1 MISRYSRP
9 EMAHVWSQENK
20 TDKWLMVE
28 IAVCEAWAELGVVP
42 KEALP
47 AIRRASYDLTRMAEI
62 EEKTQHDMTAFL
74 GSVAES
80 LGEESRFI
88 HLGLTSYDVEDTGL
102 ALQVKE
108 AAEILDRDIRAY
120 LDVLVEQARRH
131 KHTLM
136 VGRTHGVH
144 AEPMTFGWKMALWI
158 DEMRL
163 NRERLA
169 LAREQMAVGKIS
181 GAVGTYATVPPA
193 VEEMVC
199 RKLGLKPA
207 NVSTQII
214 QRDRHAFF
222 ISTLA
227 VIASSLDRMATEI
240 RGMQRTEVL
249 EAEEPFGAGQTG
261 SSAMPHKRNPIRTE
275 RVCGIAR
282 VIRGNSVT
290 AMENVALWQERDISN
305 SSAERIIFPQ
315 SCGLLNYILRLM
327 TSVVKNLQVYPEN
340 MKRNLELT
348 RGLIFS
354 QRVLLAL
361 IDKGLSRQQAYGI
374 VQRNAM
380 RIWRRETES
389 DYRTLLSQDPDVR
402 SHMSQ
407 EELDGLFDYSYYTK
421 HVDEPFRRLGIDQG

>member
-1 MISRYSRP
+1 MIGRYSRP
-9 EMAHVWSQENK
+9 EMSRVWSQQNK

-28 IAVCEAWAELGVVP
+28 IAACEAWAELGAVP
-42 KEALP
+42 RDALP
-47 AIRRASYDLTRMAEI
+47 KICRASYDLKRMAEI
-62 EEKTQHDMTAFL
+62 EARTQHDVTAFL

-88 HLGLTSYDVEDTGL
+88 HLGLTSYDIVDTGL

-108 AAEILDRDIRAY
+108 AAELLDQDIAGY
-120 LDVLVEQARRH
+120 LDVLEQQAIAH
-131 KHTLM
+131 KRTLM

-144 AEPMTFGWKMALWI
+144 AEPITFGWKMALWV

-163 NRERLA
+163 NRQRLD
-169 LAREQMAVGKIS
+169 LAREQMAVGKLS
-181 GAVGTYATVPPA
+181 GAVGTYATVPPF
-193 VEEMVC
+193 VEEYVC

-207 NVSTQII
+207 TVSTQIV

-249 EAEEPFGAGQTG
+249 EVEEPFGAGQTG

-275 RVCGIAR
+275 RVCGLAR
-282 VIRGNSVT
+282 VIRGNALT
-290 AMENVALWQERDISN
+290 ALENVALWQERDISN

-315 SCGLLNYILRLM
+315 SCGLLDYILRLM
-327 TSVVKNLQVYPEN
+327 TDVVRNLQIYPEN
-340 MKRNLELT
+340 MRRNLELT

-361 IDKGLSRQQAYGI
+361 IDKGLGRQQAYEL

-380 RIWRRETES
+380 RVWRGES
-389 DYRTLLSQDPDVR
+389 DFRTLLSQDPDV
-402 SHMSQ
+402 SAHLSTA
-407 EELDGLFDYSYYTK
+407 ELDELFDYNYYLK
-421 HVDEPFRRLGIDQG
+421 HVDEPFRRLGLQ

>member
-1 MISRYSRP
+1 MIGRYSRP
-9 EMAHVWSQENK
+9 DMARVWSQQNK
-20 TDKWLMVE
+20 TEKWLEVE
-28 IAVCEAWAELGVVP
+28 IAACEAWAELGVVP

-47 AIRRASYDLTRMAEI
+47 KIRRASFDLKRMAEI
-62 EEKTQHDMTAFL
+62 EERTQHDVTAFL

-88 HLGLTSYDVEDTGL
+88 HLGLTSYDIVDTGL

-108 AAEILDRDIRAY
+108 AGAILDQDIAAF
-120 LDVLVEQARRH
+120 LEVLEKQARAH

-144 AEPMTFGWKMALWI
+144 AEPMTFGWKMALWV

-163 NRERLA
+163 NRERLD

-181 GAVGTYATVPPA
+181 SVVGTYATVPPF
-193 VEEMVC
+193 VEEYVC

-207 NVSTQII
+207 NVSTQVI

-222 ISTLA
+222 IAALA
-227 VIASSLDRMATEI
+227 IIASSLDRMATEI

-249 EAEEPFGAGQTG
+249 EVEEPFGAGQTG
-261 SSAMPHKRNPIRTE
+261 SSAMPHKRNPILTE
-275 RVCGIAR
+275 RVCGLAR

-305 SSAERIIFPQ
+305 SSAERIIFPE
-315 SCGLLNYILRLM
+315 SCGLLDYILSLM
-327 TSVVKNLQVYPEN
+327 TRVMRELQVYPEN
-340 MKRNLELT
+340 MKRNLEAT

-361 IDKGLSRQQAYGI
+361 IDKGLSRQQAYEI

-380 RIWRRETES
+380 RVWKGES
-389 DYRTLLSQDPDVR
+389 DFRTLLGQDPDLKA
-402 SHMSQ
+402 HMTI
-407 EELDGLFDYSYYTK
+407 EELAQLFDYSYYTK
-421 HVDEPFRRLGIDQG
+421 YVDEPYRRLGLE

>member
-1 MISRYSRP
+1 MIDRYNRP
-9 EMAHVWSQENK
+9 EMSRVWSQQNK

-28 IAVCEAWAELGVVP
+28 IAACEAWAELGAVP

-47 AIRRASYDLTRMAEI
+47 KICGARYDLKRMAEI
-62 EEKTQHDMTAFL
+62 EAKTQHDVTAFL

-80 LGEESRFI
+80 LGEESRFV
-88 HLGLTSYDVEDTGL
+88 HLGLTSYDIVDTGL
-102 ALQVKE
+102 SLQVKE
-108 AAEILDRDIRAY
+108 AAEILDKDIAAY
-120 LDVLVEQARRH
+120 LEVLEQQAITH
-131 KHTLM
+131 KHTLV

-144 AEPMTFGWKMALWI
+144 AEPMTFGWKMALWV

-163 NRERLA
+163 NRQRLA
-169 LAREQMAVGKIS
+169 LASEQMAVGKLS
-181 GAVGTYATVPPA
+181 GAVGTYATVPPF
-193 VEEMVC
+193 VEEYVC

-207 NVSTQII
+207 AVSTQVI

-222 ISTLA
+222 IATLA
-227 VIASSLDRMATEI
+227 VIASSLDKMATEI

-249 EAEEPFGAGQTG
+249 EAEEPFSAGQTG

-275 RVCGIAR
+275 RVCGLAR
-282 VIRGNSVT
+282 VIRGNALT

-315 SCGLLNYILRLM
+315 SCGLLDYILRLM
-327 TSVVKNLQVYPEN
+327 TDVMRNLQVYPEN

-354 QRVLLAL
+354 QRVLLTL
-361 IDKGLSRQQAYGI
+361 IDKGLSRQQAYEM

-380 RIWRRETES
+380 RVWRGES
-389 DYRTLLSQDPDVR
+389 DFRTLLSEDPDVTAHL
-402 SHMSQ
+402 SP
-407 EELDGLFDYSYYTK
+407 EELDKLFDYSYYLK
-421 HVDEPFRRLGIDQG
+421 YVDEPFKRLGLE

>member
-9 EMAHVWSQENK
+9 EMARVWSAENK

-42 KEALP
+42 KDALP
-47 AIRRASYDLTRMAEI
+47 AIRRASYDLKRMSEI

-80 LGEESRFI
+80 LGEESRFV

-108 AAEILDRDIRAY
+108 AAEILDGDIQGY
-120 LDVLVEQARRH
+120 LDVLAKQARKH
-131 KHTLM
+131 KHTLV

-144 AEPMTFGWKMALWI
+144 AEPMTFGWKMALWV

-181 GAVGTYATVPPA
+181 GAVGTYATVPPF
-193 VEEMVC
+193 VEEHVC

-207 NVSTQII
+207 NVSTQIV

-315 SCGLLNYILRLM
+315 SCGLLDYILRLM
-327 TSVVKNLQVYPEN
+327 TNVVKNLQVYPEN
-340 MKRNLELT
+340 MKHNLELT

-354 QRVLLAL
+354 QRVLLGL
-361 IDKGLSRQQAYGI
+361 IEKGLSRQQAYEI

-380 RIWRRETES
+380 RIWRRET
-389 DYRTLLSQDPDVR
+389 DADFRTLLSQDPDLKSR
-402 SHMSQ
+402 MSQ
-407 EELDGLFDYSYYTK
+407 AELDGLFDYSYYTK
-421 HVDEPFRRLGIDQG
+421 HVDEPFRRLGLE